1 MSKQINSFLGRGL
14 EALIPQRIYNP
25 VSTIAVPE
33 ESDTEKIK
41 EIDIDQIKVNP
52 YQPRQHFDAGKIYE
66 LIESVREHGII
77 QPLIVT
83 RQKDGYELIAGERRL
98 KAAKACGFKT
108 VPAVTR
114 DASTQ
119 QKLEVSLVENLQ
131 RQDLN
136 PIDEALAYQRLIN
149 EFHLTQEQ
157 VAKKIGKARASV
169 GNTLRLLALP
179 EEIQLALIEGRL
191 SSGHAKVILSL
202 TDPKEQL
209 ACFKKIVQGK
219 LTVRDAEKEVRRIA
233 GREAKI
239 KDQDFVVLE
248 QEEKLREALG
258 TKVRIEKRGKKG
270 RIVIEYYSEEDFKE
284 LLNRLTSL

>member
-1 MSKQINSFLGRGL
+1 MPKLNSSLGRGL
-14 EALIPQRIYNP
+14 EALIPQKIINP
-25 VSTIAVPE
+25 VSMIGNLE
-33 ESDTEKIK
+33 EASQDRVE
-41 EIDIDQIKVNP
+41 DIPVEDIQVNP
-52 YQPRQHFDAGKIYE
+52 MQPRQHFDEGQIDE

-83 RQKDGYELIAGERRL
+83 KQKDGYELIAGERRL
-98 KAAKACGFKT
+98 RAAKACGFKT
-108 VPAVTR
+108 VPAVLR
-114 DASTQ
+114 DASVQ

-169 GNTLRLLALP
+169 ANTLRLLALP
-179 EEIQLALIEGRL
+179 QEIQLALIEGRL

-209 ACFKKIVQGK
+209 ACFRKIIQGK
-219 LTVRDAEKEVRRIA
+219 LTVRDAEKEVKRVQ
-233 GREAKI
+233 GRKS
-239 KDQDFVVLE
+239 KTPSQDFITLD

-258 TKVRIEKRGKKG
+258 TKVNIEKRGQQG
-270 RIVIEYYSEEDFKE
+270 RIIIEYYSQEELQE
-284 LLNRLTSL
+284 LLKKLTNQ

>member
-1 MSKQINSFLGRGL
+1 MPKQLNSSLGRGL
-14 EALIPQRIYNP
+14 EALIPQKISNP
-25 VSTIAVPE
+25 VSTISAPE
-33 ESDTEKIK
+33 EADQDRIQ
-41 EIDIDQIKVNP
+41 DIPVEDIRVNP
-52 YQPRQHFDAGKIYE
+52 MQPRQHFDEGKIDE
-66 LIESVREHGII
+66 LIKSVREHGII

-83 RQKDGYELIAGERRL
+83 KQEDGYELIAGERRL
-98 KAAKACGFKT
+98 RAAKACGLKA
-108 VPAVTR
+108 VPAITR
-114 DASTQ
+114 DASVQ

-157 VAKKIGKARASV
+157 AAKKIGKARASV
-169 GNTLRLLALP
+169 ANTLRLLSLP
-179 EEIQLALIEGRL
+179 EEIQLALIEGAL

-209 ACFKKIVQGK
+209 ACFKKIIQAK
-219 LTVRDAEKEVRRIA
+219 LTVRDAEKEVKRVQ
-233 GREAKI
+233 GKKGKI
-239 KDQDFVVLE
+239 KSQDFVILD

-270 RIVIEYYSEEDFKE
+270 KIIIEYYSSEDFQE
-284 LLNRLTSL
+284 LLKKLTSL